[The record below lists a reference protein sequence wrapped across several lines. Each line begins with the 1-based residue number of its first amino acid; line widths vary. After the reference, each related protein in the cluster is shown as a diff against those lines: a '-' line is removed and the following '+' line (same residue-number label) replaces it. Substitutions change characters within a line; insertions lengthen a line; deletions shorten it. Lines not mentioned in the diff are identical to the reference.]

1 MRISDWSSDVCS
13 SDLGGRRR
21 MDYLSEPFLIDGRWQ
36 AASGTRFGAVTNPAN
51 GMQIGKLAF
60 AETGELD
67 AALSAAQRGFDAWKR
82 VPAFERYTTL
92 RMAAALVRQ
101 RGEDIPACIP
111 REQGEHEE
119 SRGGKAR

>member
-1 MRISDWSSDVCS
+1 
-13 SDLGGRRR
+13 

-82 VPAFERYTTL
+82 VPAFERYKNL
-92 RMAAALVRQ
+92 RMAADLVRQ
-101 RGEDIPACIP
+101 RAEDIAACLN
-111 REQGEHEE
+111 REQGKPVAE
-119 SRGGKAR
+119 SRAEAGGGAAHHDWAERKEG

>member
-1 MRISDWSSDVCS
+1 MTRILGAASRSANR
-13 SDLGGRRR
+13 GGRRR

-67 AALSAAQRGFDAWKR
+67 AALSAAQRGFAAWKR
-82 VPAFERYTTL
+82 VPAVER
-92 RMAAALVRQ
+92 RSEARRVGKEGVRTG
-101 RGEDIPACIP
+101 R
-111 REQGEHEE
+111 
-119 SRGGKAR
+119 SRGARIYSKNK